1 MEFVVGAALAI
12 FSAVVLAYPFL
23 TARSGVESHAPV
35 LDSPVP
41 PPELASVY
49 QAIRDLTWERQA
61 GDLPEDLYQ
70 QQLDAYRRQAALLL
84 RDAAVYSAVVG
95 ESDEALE
102 QEVATEL
109 AARGGQTPQSSQDTV
124 A

>member
-1 MEFVVGAALAI
+1 MEFLAGAALAL

-23 TARSGVESHAPV
+23 AARGGGGHHAPAP
-35 LDSPVP
+35 DSPPP

-49 QAIRDLTWERQA
+49 QAIRDLMWERQA

-70 QQLDAYRRQAALLL
+70 QQLNAYRRQAALLL
-84 RDAAVYSAVVG
+84 RDAASAG
-95 ESDEALE
+95 EAGEALE
-102 QEVATEL
+102 REVAAAL
-109 AARGGQTPQSSQDTV
+109 ASGVDEAPKDRG